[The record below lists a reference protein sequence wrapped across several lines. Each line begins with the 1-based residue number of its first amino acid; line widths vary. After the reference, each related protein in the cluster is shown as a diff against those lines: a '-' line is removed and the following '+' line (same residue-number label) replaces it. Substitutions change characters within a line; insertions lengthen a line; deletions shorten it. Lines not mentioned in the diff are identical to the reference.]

1 MIRLRVTPQRRITRH
16 ASDWRAVATAPC
28 SPVGRVSGSAL
39 RSSPRK
45 VIVMF
50 DQVLN
55 EVLLAAIV
63 FILVQMMIIAAVL
76 MITGRRKH
84 NH

>member
-1 MIRLRVTPQRRITRH
+1 
-16 ASDWRAVATAPC
+16 
-28 SPVGRVSGSAL
+28 
-39 RSSPRK
+39 
-45 VIVMF
+45 VIVVF

-55 EVLLAAIV
+55 EILVGAII
-63 FILVQMMIIAAVL
+63 FILVPMMIIAAVL

>member
-1 MIRLRVTPQRRITRH
+1 
-16 ASDWRAVATAPC
+16 
-28 SPVGRVSGSAL
+28 
-39 RSSPRK
+39 
-45 VIVMF
+45 MF

-63 FILVQMMIIAAVL
+63 FILVPMMIIAAVL

-84 NH
+84 NHYSRIHDWKSRPTR

>member
-1 MIRLRVTPQRRITRH
+1 MIRLRETPQRRPPVTH
-16 ASDWRAVATAPC
+16 SDWRAVATPPC
-28 SPVGRVSGSAL
+28 NQVGRVSGSAL

-63 FILVQMMIIAAVL
+63 FILVPMMIIAAVL